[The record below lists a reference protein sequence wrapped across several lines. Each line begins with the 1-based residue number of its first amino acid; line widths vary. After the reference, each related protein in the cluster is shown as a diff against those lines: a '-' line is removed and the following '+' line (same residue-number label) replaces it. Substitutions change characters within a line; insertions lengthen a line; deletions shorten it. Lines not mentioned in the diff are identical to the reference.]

1 MRLIKFLFGVVTLLI
16 ATFSF
21 AQQQTTKITKPIEPL
36 WNAKVTTDEY
46 IEGGHHAVTL
56 TGTAT
61 LDGYI
66 QQSLQRIKD
75 GMLITNVNSS
85 TTYRL
90 ENLDTNSSPA
100 TYTLV
105 SIEGK
110 FYSGTTTPTDAVYDI
125 GNVGIGTTTPT
136 VRLDVL
142 GEARIFGEGLLIIDD
157 SSVASA
163 ISAAGTTTI
172 DDLDWAIDSTDNY
185 WYLNRLSNGNNRG
198 SGTEFIITDAGKVG
212 IGTAAASIDV
222 AAKLDVD
229 GAVKTSGGFVQTSDV
244 RYKTDVK
251 TIRNALETLLNLR
264 GVTHSWVEEIV
275 NGRTMPSGKTL
286 GVVAQEL
293 EQHLPELVSTDQNGY
308 KSVDYTK
315 ITALLIEAIK
325 DQQQL
330 IEKQNNR
337 MDAFEF
343 RLQKLEER

>member
-1 MRLIKFLFGVVTLLI
+1 MRLTKFLFGVVTFLI
-16 ATFSF
+16 AAASL
-21 AQQQTTKITKPIEPL
+21 AQTTKITKPIEPL
-36 WNAKVTTDEY
+36 LNIKVTTDQY
-46 IEGGHHAVTL
+46 IEGGHHTVTL

-66 QQSLQRIKD
+66 KQNLSRIKD
-75 GMLITNVNSS
+75 GMLLTDVRST

-90 ENLDTNSSPA
+90 ENLDTSSSV

-105 SIEGK
+105 SMVGK
-110 FYSGTTTPTDAVYDI
+110 FYSGTITPTDAVYDL

-136 VRLDVL
+136 VVLDVL
-142 GEARIFGEGLLIIDD
+142 GEARVFGQGLLITDNSAV
-157 SSVASA
+157 SSV

-172 DDLDWAIDSTDNY
+172 DDLDWAIDSTNNY
-185 WYLNRLSNGNNRG
+185 WYLNRLSDGSIRG
-198 SGTEFIITDAGKVG
+198 LGEEFIITDDGKVG
-212 IGTAAASIDV
+212 IGTAEAAIN
-222 AAKLDVD
+222 ALAKLDVNGD
-229 GAVKTSGGFVQTSDV
+229 VYANAFTVSSDI

-251 TIRNALETLLNLR
+251 TIRNALETLLKLR
-264 GVTHSWVEEIV
+264 GVKHSWVKEIV

-315 ITALLIEAIK
+315 ITALLIEAVK

-330 IEKQNNR
+330 IEKQNSR

-343 RLQKLEER
+343 RLQQLEQK

>member
-1 MRLIKFLFGVVTLLI
+1 MRLTKFLFGVVTFL
-16 ATFSF
+16 TTVSSF
-21 AQQQTTKITKPIEPL
+21 AQEQTTKITKPIEPL
-36 WNAKVTTDEY
+36 LNIKVTTDRY
-46 IEGGHHAVTL
+46 IEGGHHTVTL

-61 LDGYI
+61 LENYI
-66 QQSLQRIKD
+66 EQSLSRIKD
-75 GMLITNVNSS
+75 GMLLTDVRSS

-90 ENLDTNSSPA
+90 ENLDTSSSV

-105 SIEGK
+105 PVLGK
-110 FYSGTTTPTDAVYDI
+110 FYSGTTTSTHAVYNL

-136 VRLDVL
+136 VTLDVL
-142 GEARIFGEGLLIIDD
+142 GEARVFGGGLLIADNSAA
-157 SSVASA
+157 SSV

-172 DDLDWAIDSTDNY
+172 DDLDWAVDSTNNY
-185 WYLNRLSNGNNRG
+185 WYLNRLSDRSTSRG
-198 SGTEFIITDAGKVG
+198 LGTEFIITDDGKVG
-212 IGTAAASIDV
+212 IGIAAADID
-222 AAKLDVD
+222 AAATLDV
-229 GAVKTSGGFVQTSDV
+229 GGPVYASGVALTSDV

-251 TIRNALETLLNLR
+251 TIRNALETLLKLR
-264 GVTHSWVEEIV
+264 GVEHSWVKEIV

-330 IEKQNNR
+330 IEKQNSR

-343 RLQKLEER
+343 RLQKLEEK